1 VVATAEAG
9 AGGLAPRPSLYTQVS
24 PFATLRVRYG
34 HLWKERV
41 VEPQL
46 SGFALG
52 LLFGAAKIGAIGTIG
67 FAIAW
72 WRTRRKLQRLE
83 RALPDPG
90 VLDERLANLEQ
101 NSDYIGA
108 KLAEFGETQIRL
120 LQQLGSPPRLTEPPR
135 REGEGTH
142 SPITPH

>member
-1 VVATAEAG
+1 MD
-9 AGGLAPRPSLYTQVS
+9 
-24 PFATLRVRYG
+24 
-34 HLWKERV
+34 
-41 VEPQL
+41 PQL

-83 RALPDPG
+83 AALPDPG
-90 VLDERLANLEQ
+90 VLEERLASLER

-108 KLAEFGETQIRL
+108 KLAELGEGQNQVLR
-120 LQQLGSPPRLTEPPR
+120 QLGGAARLPEVAR
-135 REGEGTH
+135 HGEDAVTNT
-142 SPITPH
+142 PVTPH

>member
-1 VVATAEAG
+1 MD
-9 AGGLAPRPSLYTQVS
+9 
-24 PFATLRVRYG
+24 
-34 HLWKERV
+34 
-41 VEPQL
+41 PQL

-83 RALPDPG
+83 GALPDPG
-90 VLDERLANLEQ
+90 VLEERLANLEQ

-108 KLAEFGETQIRL
+108 KLTELGETQTRL
-120 LQQLGSPPRLTEPPR
+120 LQQLGSPVRLAEPVR
-135 REGEGTH
+135 REGEDTRP
-142 SPITPH
+142 PITPH